1 MEEYMRDAQAPEI
14 EPDKREEALRRLRE
28 KACRLPLTP
37 GVYIMRDSRKN
48 IIYIGKAKALKNRVS
63 QYFGSEK
70 NHPEKVRQMVAR
82 VEDFEYILCDSE
94 FEALIL
100 ECSLIK
106 QHTPK
111 YNILLKDSK
120 GYHYVKITKGD
131 WPTIQAVKQLEKD
144 DAEYIGPYN
153 SSWAVTETVD
163 EALKIFKL
171 PQPECSKVFPR
182 DIGKSRPCLNFF
194 IGACCAP
201 CSGKVKQEDYQE
213 TVREAVDFIKGGRAV
228 SLDDLR
234 RRMEEAAE
242 RLDFERAARLRDR
255 LRAIERMRQKQKVV
269 TSTYKRQDVIS
280 LAQSPTAA
288 CFEVFVFEQG
298 RLADREQFLL
308 EQISDAAS
316 ARSEFLQ
323 RYYSMQRQVPPR
335 VALDGDWEDKEL
347 LTRWLSEKAGRR
359 VQVVVPQK
367 GEQYDLVQMC
377 RSNAAEYLAQHAG
390 RTGRE
395 TAALDELA
403 RLLGLGRP
411 PQYIEAY
418 DISNTAGSEN
428 VAGMVVFQGGRPY
441 KPAYR
446 KFKIKGFLGQDD
458 YRSMAEVL
466 ERRLEEYKKH
476 QADGDTE
483 GFGRLPDL
491 ILLDGG
497 QGQVNAVL
505 PVLERAGIS
514 VPVFGMVKD
523 GKHRTRAIAAGGG
536 DIAIKSNRRAY
547 TLVATIQEEVHR
559 FAIGYHRQRSVK
571 RGLSTTLTGIPGIG
585 PARAKLLFKHYKT
598 LKAIG
603 DATEE
608 ELAGIDGI
616 SRPAAAA
623 VYRYFHPAAADHP
636 GGEDKALEADA

>member
-1 MEEYMRDAQAPEI
+1 MDEKEKKAAEEFPSEREAGK
-14 EPDKREEALRRLRE
+14 EPGRLERLRE
-28 KACRLPLTP
+28 KARRLPLTP

-63 QYFGSEK
+63 QYFGSPK

-106 QHTPK
+106 QHMPK

-120 GYHYVKITKGD
+120 GYHYVKVTKGD
-131 WPTIQAVKQLEKD
+131 WPAIQAVKMIED
-144 DAEYIGPYN
+144 DGADYIGPYN

-171 PQPECSKVFPR
+171 PQPACNKVFPR
-182 DIGKSRPCLNFF
+182 DIGKGRPCLNFF

-201 CSGKVKQEDYQE
+201 CSGKVKQSEYRE
-213 TVREAVDFIKGGRAV
+213 TVKEAVDFIKGGRAV

-242 RLDFERAARLRDR
+242 KLDFERAARLRDR

-269 TSTYKRQDVIS
+269 TSTYQRQDVVA

-288 CFEVFVFEQG
+288 CFEVFVFRQG

-308 EQISDAAS
+308 EQIADAAS
-316 ARSEFLQ
+316 ARAEFLQ
-323 RYYSMQRQVPPR
+323 RYYSMDREVPPR
-335 VALDGDWEDKEL
+335 IALDGDYEDKEL

-359 VQVVVPQK
+359 VQLAVPQK

-403 RLLGLGRP
+403 RLLGLQRP

-428 VAGMVVFQGGRPY
+428 VAGMVVFADGRPY

-446 KFKIKGFLGQDD
+446 KFKIKGFEGQDD

-466 ERRLEEYKKH
+466 ERRFAEYEKAREAGEE
-476 QADGDTE
+476 E

-505 PVLERAGIS
+505 PVLRKAGIE
-514 VPVFGMVKD
+514 VPLFGMVKD

-536 DIAIKSNRRAY
+536 DIAIKSTRRAY
-547 TLVATIQEEVHR
+547 TLIATIQEEVHR
-559 FAIGYHRQRSVK
+559 FAIGYHRQRRS
-571 RGLSTTLTGIPGIG
+571 RQGIATTLTEIPGVG
-585 PARAKLLFKHYKT
+585 PARAKLLFRQFKT
-598 LKAIG
+598 LKAIS

-608 ELAGIDGI
+608 ELAGLEGMT
-616 SRPAAAA
+616 RPAAAA
-623 VYRYFHPAAADHP
+623 VYRHFHP
-636 GGEDKALEADA
+636 EEKE